1 MTRTVGLQEE
11 VERMHAAMW
20 ECAVAFDWE
29 AGDVLVVDN
38 EQCMHGRFSFEG
50 ERLQASSFARL

>member
-1 MTRTVGLQEE
+1 M
-11 VERMHAAMW
+11 ERMHAAMW

-50 ERLQASSFARL
+50 ERVQASSFARL